1 MGEMDGEAAAM
12 EVIILVNFFMGVGL
26 LSWGFFMPVLDAIN
40 GGVHGACL
48 FTTLLFS

>member
-1 MGEMDGEAAAM
+1 MDGEAAAM